1 MSTLSFIAKFTSNI
15 YFYFITDPLDLY
27 RDIDITHYRD
37 IFSSLFLLETLVV
50 LDNILIF
57 KADNIR
63 VEDNRLNLFH
73 SYFILFYFLG
83 LGLGFSMMLY
93 MTVSLMLYYVV

>member
-1 MSTLSFIAKFTSNI
+1 MSSGCHNTKFTSNI
-15 YFYFITDPLDLY
+15 CFYFITDSLDLY

-37 IFSSLFLLETLVV
+37 VFSSLSLLETLVV

-57 KADNIR
+57 KADNVS
-63 VEDNRLNLFH
+63 VEDNGLNLFH

-83 LGLGFSMMLY
+83 LRLGFSIMLY
-93 MTVSLMLYYVV
+93 MTVLLLPNIT